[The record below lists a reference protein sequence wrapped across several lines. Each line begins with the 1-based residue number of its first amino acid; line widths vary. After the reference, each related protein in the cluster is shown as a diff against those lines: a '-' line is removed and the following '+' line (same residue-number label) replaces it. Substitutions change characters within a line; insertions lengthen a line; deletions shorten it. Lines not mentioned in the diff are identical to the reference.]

1 MTLADKRGLQ
11 PSGDSPPCF
20 SSIGESRLSPSKRR
34 LNGGCGGSLS
44 ISRLS
49 CSHHPSM

>member
-20 SSIGESRLSPSKRR
+20 PSIGESRLSPSKRR
-34 LNGGCGGSLS
+34 LNGGCGGK
-44 ISRLS
+44 
-49 CSHHPSM
+49 PFN